1 MAHRPIFRPDP
12 LQPPQLAGKEAFS
25 RLTGAPEWADDD
37 GGYLAELAS
46 KLASPADPD
55 ANELALDFL
64 LHQTVEQAC
73 QETGASGAAIALAR
87 GGEVIVHA
95 TLGETAPDLGVR
107 LSTRSGL
114 SGLCYQSCQLQVCD
128 DTETDPRVDAAAC
141 RQLAIRSIV
150 VLPLLD
156 PESGDRLG
164 VFELYASQPQ
174 AFQARQVQALQ
185 ILCRR
190 IAENIRHA
198 GAAKS
203 PSTAPLAETPAPTG
217 ISVEEIRAAFPTAT
231 ASSPEQHELP
241 SLTPRIREVPPEAPA
256 SRGSFLQPF
265 GPARRRD
272 YWTGFL
278 TLVVLALSLLLG
290 WMVGRR
296 AGWHDAQQAAAP
308 PAPRPAMQP
317 AKEAPT
323 QAPQPN
329 RPAPQP
335 ARRATVPGITQAV
348 ARSVTRAP
356 VTKSSLTQS
365 QSTTGSQ
372 ESSPGDLVV
381 YEKGKVIFRMPPAG
395 REPGST
401 TQSAQSAANAGLT
414 VSPSDA
420 AATPAP
426 ATLSAEAANAFL
438 IQRVEPQYPDVAKQ
452 QNIQGPVVLDVLV
465 GSDGLVREAK
475 VISGDPQLAPAAVAA
490 VRQWRF
496 RPYGPQGQPVNFLTR
511 VTVNFALP

>member
-25 RLTGAPEWADDD
+25 RLTGASGWADDD

-55 ANELALDFL
+55 ASELALDFL
-64 LHQTVEQAC
+64 LHQIVEQAC

-87 GGEVIVHA
+87 GGEIIVHA

-156 PESGDRLG
+156 AESGERLG

-190 IAENIRHA
+190 ITENIRHA

-203 PSTAPLAETPAPTG
+203 PSTTPLAQSPAPTG
-217 ISVEEIRAAFPTAT
+217 IDVEEIRAAFPTAT
-231 ASSPEQHELP
+231 ASSPELHELP
-241 SLTPRIREVPPEAPA
+241 SLAPRIREVPPEAPA
-256 SRGSFLQPF
+256 SRASFLRPF

-278 TLVVLALSLLLG
+278 TLVVLTLSLLLG

-308 PAPRPAMQP
+308 PPAHP
-317 AKEAPT
+317 AAQASKDVPM
-323 QAPQPN
+323 QAPPPSQP
-329 RPAPQP
+329 PHEP
-335 ARRATVPGITQAV
+335 ARRATAPGITQAV
-348 ARSVTRAP
+348 ARSVTRSP
-356 VTKSSLTQS
+356 LGQSSVRQS
-365 QSTTGSQ
+365 KASPQ
-372 ESSPGDLVV
+372 ENSPEDLVV
-381 YEKGKVIFRMPPAG
+381 YEKGKVIFRMPPTG

-401 TQSAQSAANAGLT
+401 SESAQAAANADLT
-414 VSPSDA
+414 ASSSGA

-426 ATLSAEAANAFL
+426 ATLSPEAANALL

-452 QNIQGPVVLDVLV
+452 QKIQGPVVLDVLA
-465 GSDGLVREAK
+465 GSDGLVREVK

-496 RPYGPQGQPVNFLTR
+496 RPYGPQGQPVEFSTR